1 MAPEIDTP
9 AWKASI
15 LESITAFPH
24 VYTIVTC
31 ADTTHDLS
39 PVFEADK
46 DAYYAR
52 QVQEYCEHV
61 QSSLHAKASALH
73 EEVQTL
79 RDENRDLKKEVAT
92 LVKVIDRV
100 GAPKHTTDQLPHRQ
114 TRDHPTFNATEKDI
128 EKRQEEYVGW
138 RSKAMRN
145 LAVDKTI
152 YNTEF
157 RRLQYIG
164 SMLDGSAYTLVRQSL
179 DVITMNPDETG
190 LWEWK
195 TADDL
200 IEFLNS
206 QYETID
212 LDRTASRNFDNYF
225 MTNKPFE
232 NFIAEFNKLATLA
245 GKTDKQ
251 KVEALQLKVSNE
263 VIDEVMHRSGKPGN
277 DDWPGWKKLCQ
288 DVYNDLEQSKHIRR
302 MRSRREPGP
311 RSASDN
317 PRPNNPP
324 APAAPIADAG
334 EPMQLSASSTSE
346 ARRRERQE
354 RGLCYYCGG
363 THRIRDCQ
371 EKKNNDAKYSVQNNT
386 PRSDAARG
394 RGHGRGSYY
403 SPRPSP
409 QVPNAT
415 YQPQPQPQYRQLQG
429 FPPAQQYYAQPP
441 YLSPT
446 FNRLH
451 SMDQGFIESDTSSL
465 TDARSTPDTDRS
477 QGNV

>member
-1 MAPEIDTP
+1 MAPEVGVP
-9 AWKASI
+9 AWKASL
-15 LESITAFPH
+15 LEGIKAFPH

-31 ADTTHDLS
+31 ADTAHDLS

-52 QVQEYCEHV
+52 QVQEYCEHI
-61 QSSLHAKASALH
+61 QSSLHAKASILH

-92 LVKVIDRV
+92 LDKVIDRV
-100 GAPKHTTDQLPHRQ
+100 GARKHTNDQLPRRQ
-114 TRDHPTFNATEKDI
+114 TRDHTTVNATEKDI

-145 LAVDKTI
+145 LAVDKAV

-179 DVITMNPDETG
+179 DAITMNPDDTG

-200 IEFLNS
+200 VEFLNG

-288 DVYNDLEQSKHIRR
+288 DVYNDLEQSKHIRK

-311 RSASDN
+311 RTASEN
-317 PRPNNPP
+317 PRQNNPP
-324 APAAPIADAG
+324 APAAPIADVA
-334 EPMQLSASSTSE
+334 EPMQLNAASASE
-346 ARRRERQE
+346 ARRRERRE

-371 EKKNNDAKYSVQNNT
+371 EKMNNDAKYSIQNNT
-386 PRSDAARG
+386 PRNDAARG
-394 RGHGRGSYY
+394 RGRGRRGYY
-403 SPRPSP
+403 SPRHSSP
-409 QVPNAT
+409 APNAT
-415 YQPQPQPQYRQLQG
+415 HQPQPQYRQFQG
-429 FPPAQQYYAQPP
+429 LPPAQLYYAQPP

-451 SMDQGFIESDTSSL
+451 SMDQGFIESESTSPTDTTL
-465 TDARSTPDTDRS
+465 TPDTDKS

>member
-1 MAPEIDTP
+1 MAQETDTP
-9 AWKASI
+9 AWKASL
-15 LESITAFPH
+15 LEGITAFPH

-52 QVQEYCEHV
+52 QVQEYCEHI
-61 QSSLHAKASALH
+61 QSSLHAKASIFH

-92 LVKVIDRV
+92 LNKVIDRV
-100 GAPKHTTDQLPHRQ
+100 GAPKHTDGQLLRRQ

-128 EKRQEEYVGW
+128 EKRQEEYVGS

-164 SMLDGSAYTLVRQSL
+164 SMLDGGAYTLVRQSL
-179 DVITMNPDETG
+179 DAITMNPDDTE

-200 IEFLNS
+200 IEFLNG

-245 GKTDKQ
+245 GKNAPLVVHWHLTNTQ
-251 KVEALQLKVSNE
+251 NAWLSRPFL
-263 VIDEVMHRSGKPGN
+263 HRASWPPSG
-277 DDWPGWKKLCQ
+277 
-288 DVYNDLEQSKHIRR
+288 YYRR
-302 MRSRREPGP
+302 
-311 RSASDN
+311 
-317 PRPNNPP
+317 
-324 APAAPIADAG
+324 
-334 EPMQLSASSTSE
+334 
-346 ARRRERQE
+346 
-354 RGLCYYCGG
+354 
-363 THRIRDCQ
+363 
-371 EKKNNDAKYSVQNNT
+371 
-386 PRSDAARG
+386 
-394 RGHGRGSYY
+394 
-403 SPRPSP
+403 
-409 QVPNAT
+409 
-415 YQPQPQPQYRQLQG
+415 
-429 FPPAQQYYAQPP
+429 
-441 YLSPT
+441 
-446 FNRLH
+446 
-451 SMDQGFIESDTSSL
+451 IESCWELWSGGIDKTQASFMVQVASVVI
-465 TDARSTPDTDRS
+465 R
-477 QGNV
+477 

>member
-1 MAPEIDTP
+1 MAPEFEMP
-9 AWKASI
+9 AWKSRL
-15 LESITAFPH
+15 LEGIGSFPH
-24 VYTIVTC
+24 VYTIISR
-31 ADTTHDLS
+31 ADNTHDLS
-39 PVFEADK
+39 PAFEADK
-46 DAYYAR
+46 DAYYAK
-52 QVQEYCEHV
+52 QIQDYCEHI
-61 QSSLHAKASALH
+61 QSSLYAEAGLLRK
-73 EEVQTL
+73 EVQTL
-79 RDENRDLKKEVAT
+79 QDQNHDLRKEVAT
-92 LVKVIDRV
+92 LDRVIDRV
-100 GAPKHTTDQLPHRQ
+100 GSPKHTNDQLPRRQ
-114 TRDHPTFNATEKDI
+114 TQDHTTFTAAEKDI

-145 LAVDKTI
+145 LAVDKAV

-164 SMLDGSAYTLVRQSL
+164 SMLDGSAYALVRQSL
-179 DVITMNPDETG
+179 DTITMNPDDAR

-225 MTNKPFE
+225 MTNEPFE
-232 NFIAEFNKLATLA
+232 NFIAEFNKLAALA
-245 GKTDKQ
+245 GKTNKQ
-251 KVEALQLKVSNE
+251 KVEALQLKVSDE
-263 VIDEVMHRSGKPGN
+263 VITEVMHRSGKPGN
-277 DDWPGWKKLCQ
+277 DDWPGWRRLCQ
-288 DVYNDLEQSKHIRR
+288 DVYNDLEQSKHIRK
-302 MRSRREPGP
+302 MRSQREPCPGT
-311 RSASDN
+311 AFEN

-324 APAAPIADAG
+324 TLVAPIADAG
-334 EPMQLSASSTSE
+334 EPMQLCASSASE

-371 EKKNNDAKYSVQNNT
+371 EKMNNDAKYSVQNHT
-386 PRSDAARG
+386 AQGDPARG
-394 RGHGRGSYY
+394 LGHGRGSHYY
-403 SPRPSP
+403 PRPSSH
-409 QVPNAT
+409 VPSAT
-415 YQPQPQPQYRQLQG
+415 YQHQPQYQQLQG

-441 YLSPT
+441 YFSST

-451 SMDQGFIESDTSSL
+451 SRDQGFIESDTSSSAV
-465 TDARSTPDTDRS
+465 TRPTPDTDRI